1 MFDKL
6 ILLSSFVFLVILA
19 LFINNRS
26 MASKT
31 YSLLALGDSYTIGE
45 GVALYESFAYQTI
58 QLLRKAGNNFNA
70 PEIIAR
76 TGWTTDDLKKGIR
89 NNIFQTSYNF
99 VSLLIGVNDQ
109 FQGKSIK
116 EYADNFELLLKQSI
130 IFAANNPSNVLVF
143 SIPDWGKTPFASG
156 RDQQL
161 ITREISEFNKINESI
176 TLQYNARYISITEQ
190 TDGSID
196 LASLAADQ
204 LHPSKKEYAKWAN
217 RLADEIQKS
226 LA

>member
-1 MFDKL
+1 
-6 ILLSSFVFLVILA
+6 
-19 LFINNRS
+19 

-31 YSLLALGDSYTIGE
+31 YTLLALGDSYTIGE
-45 GVALYESFAYQTI
+45 GVALHESFAYQTI
-58 QLLRKAGNNFNA
+58 QLLRKAGHNFNA

-89 NNIFQTSYNF
+89 NNMFQTSYNF

-109 FQGKSIK
+109 YQGKSIK
-116 EYADNFELLLKQSI
+116 EYTGNFELLLKQSI
-130 IFAANNPSNVLVF
+130 MFTANNPSNVFVF

-156 RDQQL
+156 SDRQH
-161 ITREISEFNKINESI
+161 ITEEINEFNKINQNI
-176 TLQYNARYISITEQ
+176 AIQYNARYISITEQ
-190 TDGSID
+190 IHGSID
-196 LASLAADQ
+196 LASLTADQ
-204 LHPSKKEYAKWAN
+204 LHPSKKEYARWAN